1 MSLAERIAPHLPNLR
16 RFARLLT
23 GSQRAGDTAVARLLE
38 AIAAD
43 ATVFPDLPPRI
54 ALYQCF
60 LGAFTT
66 RMEDPAAQAEEIG
79 ITAARSLAALPLQ
92 ARQAFL
98 LVSVEEFER
107 SEAAQVLEVSERR
120 INDLLEQAS
129 KEIGRQIATDVLI
142 IEDEPLIAM
151 DLERML
157 RDLGHRV
164 TSIARTHKDA
174 LKAAALQKPGLVL
187 ADIRL
192 ADGSSGL
199 DAVNDILGELHG
211 AGRVHHRLPGE
222 TDDRRAAR
230 AHLPH
235 HQAVPGRRRQG
246 DHQPG
251 AVLRPAGQA
260 AHQWPIGP
268 DELRRAVGL
277 LCPKGKRKR
286 NAIAHRVN
294 AIASRVNAIAPR

>member
-1 MSLAERIAPHLPNLR
+1 MSLAEQHCPASAEPAPV
-16 RFARLLT
+16 
-23 GSQRAGDTAVARLLE
+23 RAL
-38 AIAAD
+38 AD
-43 ATVFPDLPPRI
+43 RKPAGGRHGCGPPPRGHRGGPTVFPDLPPRI

-66 RMEDPAAQAEEIG
+66 RLEDPAAQAEEIG

-107 SEAAQVLEVSERR
+107 SEAALVLEVSERR
-120 INDLLEQAS
+120 IDDLLEQAS

-199 DAVNDILGELHG
+199 DAVNDLLAQLHG

-222 TDDRRAAR
+222 AR
-230 AHLPH
+230 
-235 HQAVPGRRRQG
+235 
-246 DHQPG
+246 
-251 AVLRPAGQA
+251 
-260 AHQWPIGP
+260 
-268 DELRRAVGL
+268 
-277 LCPKGKRKR
+277 
-286 NAIAHRVN
+286 
-294 AIASRVNAIAPR
+294 